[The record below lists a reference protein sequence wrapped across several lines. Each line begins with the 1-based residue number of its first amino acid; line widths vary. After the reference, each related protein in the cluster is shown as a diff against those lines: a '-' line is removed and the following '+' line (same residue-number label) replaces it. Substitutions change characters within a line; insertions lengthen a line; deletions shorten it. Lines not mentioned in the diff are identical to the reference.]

1 MFFKLNQ
8 IKIFYFMKYFLID
21 ADKRRVKGIREKLY
35 LM

>member
-8 IKIFYFMKYFLID
+8 IKICYFMKYFLID